1 MKDILSY
8 LADLNRPR
16 LLVRAARMGVE
27 DYQRERH
34 LPRLL
39 GRPAAPRSAHA
50 LVRLRE
56 LELDMNAQRL
66 ASDASYCIARHI
78 DVLIAIMAEARILR
92 AARAGKAANSN

>member
-16 LLVRAARMGVE
+16 LLVRAARIGVD

-39 GRPAAPRSAHA
+39 GRSTTPRSTQA
-50 LVRLRE
+50 LMRLRE
-56 LELDMNAQRL
+56 IELDMNAQRI
-66 ASDASYCIARHI
+66 ASDTGYSIARHI

-92 AARAGKAANSN
+92 ATRS